1 MPCPTAPDAKQ
12 LSTHVMAFPP
22 APSALLARSR
32 PYVADDGGFGA
43 RSFLA
48 LAGVAAADAVLADRG
63 TDSAALA
70 QRMAT
75 VIDER
80 LAAGRQTALVI
91 CAYYKGVEIV
101 HVGGG
106 RVRRADRESPWRP
119 VQPSDLF
126 AVFSVSKGITAAALA
141 TLVSGGQVS
150 YETSASAIWAD
161 LDQQAGTVRDVASHR
176 AGVPVLAWCVAAL
189 AIPLLCGLRVW
200 PLVWDAMCYLVARA
214 TRRPRPGGRQHATY
228 HQISFSFLIGS
239 LIERAAK
246 CTVGAAVHA
255 GVAKPLLLAPSLSE
269 SSFFLGEVPHSAD
282 ARIVRIER
290 PPCGG
295 GALCRAQ
302 EALCSGPPE
311 CSWMRWVLLRIV
323 APVEALF
330 ICGLCNLGRW
340 RRLLLPSSNGFF
352 TAAAVARIF
361 GALANGGEVRVGER
375 GGGAEGGEDEDE
387 DGSGGSGGSGGHKG
401 GGVWVRL
408 ASKAVVDEIAR
419 RVADPRGDVA
429 STHPD
434 HGEMPA
440 SAPNAARESS
450 GWFPWASQELHGAR
464 AARRV
469 LNSEGMGGTAA
480 WADPAEGLAVCILK
494 AAYEPL
500 SALGGSISPDVV
512 VAAAELRIALG
523 LEEEGDRGA
532 AARYPAVTSR
542 ARS

>member
-1 MPCPTAPDAKQ
+1 
-12 LSTHVMAFPP
+12 MAFPP
-22 APSALLARSR
+22 APPALLARSR

-48 LAGVAAADAVLADRG
+48 LAGMAAADAVLADRG

-141 TLVSGGQVS
+141 TLVSDGQVS

-200 PLVWDAMCYLVARA
+200 PLVWDAMCRLVARA

-228 HQISFSFLIGS
+228 HQISFSFLIGA

-255 GVAKPLLLAPSLSE
+255 GVAKPLLLAPSHSE

-311 CSWMRWVLLRIV
+311 CSWMRWVLLSIV